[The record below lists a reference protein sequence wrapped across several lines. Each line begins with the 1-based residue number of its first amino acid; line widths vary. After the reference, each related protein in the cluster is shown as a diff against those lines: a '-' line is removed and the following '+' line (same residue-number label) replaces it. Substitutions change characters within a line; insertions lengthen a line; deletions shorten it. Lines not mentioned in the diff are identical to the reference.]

1 MKGLAIFEHPRTVA
15 VHVALDRAR
24 VDPQVY
30 AAMVEECGCG
40 RVVDVGCGTGTFALL
55 LTDRSVEVTPGSTG
69 RAWLALVQHRR

>member
-30 AAMVEECGCG
+30 AAMVEEC
-40 RVVDVGCGTGTFALL
+40 
-55 LTDRSVEVTPGSTG
+55 
-69 RAWLALVQHRR
+69 